1 MKKLIFLSLIVFCL
15 SCETALMCNE
25 PDPKAPY
32 GTPDNTSVYNGTDG
46 YKSITYTYYCRS
58 GQYVSVTYTRVD
70 ACTPY
75 ERSDYTTTGICK

>member
-1 MKKLIFLSLIVFCL
+1 MKKLIFLLLAVICF
-15 SCETALMCNE
+15 SCESPFMCNE

-32 GTPDNTSVYNGTDG
+32 SSPDDVSIYNGTDG

-58 GQYVSVTYTRVD
+58 GQYVAITYTRDD

-75 ERSDYTTTGICK
+75 ERSEFITSGICK